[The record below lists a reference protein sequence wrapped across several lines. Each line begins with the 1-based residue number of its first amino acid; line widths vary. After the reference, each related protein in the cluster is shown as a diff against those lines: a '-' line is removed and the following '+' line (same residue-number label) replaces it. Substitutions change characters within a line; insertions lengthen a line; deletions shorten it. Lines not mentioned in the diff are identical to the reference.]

1 MAAARLVRDRGIGEP
16 VDMAVILGTG
26 LGPIAE
32 MLDTPT
38 VISYQELPGF
48 PQTAA
53 RQHPG
58 RLLIG
63 IQQGVRVAYLQ
74 GRMHFYER
82 GDAGDMANALETMAF
97 LGAWTLLLTATAQSV
112 RSGLYPGNIALI
124 TDHINLSG
132 ISPLGGAPAN
142 ERSVSLV
149 DAYDPRLRQ
158 RLRKSSAE
166 AGVSLQDPIYLWFP
180 GPVFETPA
188 EVRAARQ
195 LGADAVGPS
204 IVPEVV
210 IARKLGLRVAALAV
224 ITNFAAGFSGGN
236 PSLEETQRGALAG
249 TIGLKRLVRNF
260 LNTRDEI

>member
-1 MAAARLVRDRGIGEP
+1 MAAAQLVRDRGICEP
-16 VDMAVILGTG
+16 VDLAVVLGAG
-26 LGPIAE
+26 LGPVAE
-32 MLDTPT
+32 MLDAPM

-53 RQHPG
+53 THHPG

-63 IQQGVRVAYLQ
+63 VQQGFRVAYLQ
-74 GRMHFYER
+74 SRAHFYGC
-82 GDAGDMANALETMAF
+82 GDAGGMTNALETMAF
-97 LGAWTLLLTATAQSV
+97 LGAWTLLLAATAESV
-112 RSGLYPGNIALI
+112 RPGLYPGNIAII
-124 TDHINLSG
+124 TDHINVSG
-132 ISPLGGAPAN
+132 INPLGGALAT
-142 ERSVSLV
+142 ERCVNLV

-158 RLRKSSAE
+158 RLRKASAG
-166 AGVSLQDPIYLWFP
+166 AGVSLQEAIYMWFP

-188 EVRAARQ
+188 EVKAARQ
-195 LGADAVGPS
+195 LGADAVGMS

-249 TIGLKRLVRNF
+249 TIGLKLLVRKF
-260 LNTRDEI
+260 LATKDEM